1 MTIEKTTADELVDAG
16 LPGPVAVLH
25 WNPHRPRFR
34 GRVGKRLP
42 LTAPVGNFG
51 DLLGPEIVR
60 RMRRLHG
67 GSGSAATR
75 SRLLSV
81 GSILHFAHDG
91 DVVWGSGVNGRIPLE
106 EYRDVRL
113 DVRAVRGPL
122 TARFLEDRGATVPQ
136 VFGDPALLVPRL
148 MPELAPGP
156 SASRDDYVIVPNLHD
171 HAAVARD
178 PRTIDPRSPWQQ
190 VVGRIARARTVYASS
205 LHGLVI
211 AEAFGVPALRITARL
226 EQDFKYEDY
235 ALGSGEDLLPVF
247 PDLPAALAA
256 PRAGRAAFRPDPDRL
271 MEAFPHDL
279 W

>member
-1 MTIEKTTADELVDAG
+1 MNDELVDAG

-34 GRVGKRLP
+34 GRIGRRLP

-60 RMRRLHG
+60 RVRRLHG
-67 GSGSAATR
+67 GSAASTR
-75 SRLLSV
+75 PAARLLSV
-81 GSILHFAHDG
+81 GSIVHFAHDG
-91 DVVWGSGVNGRIPLE
+91 DVLWGSGVNGRIPLDAYQE
-106 EYRDVRL
+106 VRL
-113 DVRAVRGPL
+113 DVRAVRGPR
-122 TARFLEDRGATVPQ
+122 TAGFLRERGIAVPP
-136 VFGDPALLVPRL
+136 VFGDPALLVPLL

-156 SASRDDYVIVPNLHD
+156 ASTREDYVVVPNLHD

-178 PRTIDPRSPWQQ
+178 PHTVDPRSPWREC
-190 VVGRIARARTVYASS
+190 VARIAGARAVYASS

-211 AEAFGVPALRITARL
+211 AEAFGVPAIRIAARL
-226 EQDFKYEDY
+226 EQDLKYEDY
-235 ALGSGEDLLPVF
+235 ALGTGSELLPVF
-247 PDLPAALAA
+247 PDLASALAA
-256 PRAGRAAFRPDPDRL
+256 PVAGRSGYAPDPDRL

>member
-1 MTIEKTTADELVDAG
+1 MIDELVDAEV
-16 LPGPVAVLH
+16 PGPVAVLH

-34 GRVGKRLP
+34 GRVGRRLP

-60 RMRRLHG
+60 RMRVLHG
-67 GSGSAATR
+67 GADAPARPQAA
-75 SRLLSV
+75 RLLSV
-81 GSILHFAHDG
+81 GSILHFARDG
-91 DVVWGSGVNGRIPLE
+91 DVVWGSGVNGRIPLDQYE
-106 EYRDVRL
+106 DVRL
-113 DVRAVRGPL
+113 DVRAVRGPR
-122 TARFLEDRGATVPQ
+122 TAAFLAERGAAVPS

-156 SASRDDYVIVPNLHD
+156 AAARDDYVIVPNLHD

-178 PRTIDPRSPWQQ
+178 RRTIDPRSPWRQ
-190 VVGRIARARTVYASS
+190 VVGRIARARAVYASS

-211 AEAFGVPALRITARL
+211 AEAFGVPAVRIAARL
-226 EQDFKYEDY
+226 EQDLKYEDY
-235 ALGSGEDLLPVF
+235 ALGSGGDLLPVF
-247 PDLPAALAA
+247 PDLPTAFAH
-256 PRAGRAAFRPDPDRL
+256 PRAGRRDFAPDLEKL

>member
-1 MTIEKTTADELVDAG
+1 MIDELVDAEV
-16 LPGPVAVLH
+16 PGPVAVLH

-34 GRVGKRLP
+34 GRVGRRLP

-60 RMRRLHG
+60 RMRLLHG
-67 GSGSAATR
+67 GADAAAEPEG

-81 GSILHFAHDG
+81 GSILHFARDG
-91 DVVWGSGVNGRIPLE
+91 DVVWGSGVNGRIPLD
-106 EYRDVRL
+106 EYERVRL
-113 DVRAVRGPL
+113 DVRAVRGPR
-122 TARFLEDRGATVPQ
+122 TAAFLAERGAVVPS

-156 SASRDDYVIVPNLHD
+156 AATRDDYVIVPNLHD

-178 PRTIDPRSPWQQ
+178 RRTIDPRSPWRQ
-190 VVGRIARARTVYASS
+190 VVARIAGARAVFASS

-211 AEAFGVPALRITARL
+211 AEAFGVPAVRIAAGL
-226 EQDFKYEDY
+226 EQDLKYEDY
-235 ALGSGEDLLPVF
+235 ALGSGDDLLPVF
-247 PDLPAALAA
+247 PDLPTALGHAVRGRRTFA
-256 PRAGRAAFRPDPDRL
+256 PDLDRL

>member
-1 MTIEKTTADELVDAG
+1 MIDELVDAAV
-16 LPGPVAVLH
+16 PGPVAVLH

-34 GRVGKRLP
+34 GRIGRRLP

-60 RMRRLHG
+60 RVRLLHG
-67 GSGSAATR
+67 GTPGAAEPAR
-75 SRLLSV
+75 ARLLSV
-81 GSILHFAHDG
+81 GSILHFAQDG
-91 DVVWGSGVNGRIPLE
+91 DVVWGSGVNGRIPLD

-113 DVRAVRGPL
+113 DVRAVRGPR
-122 TARFLEDRGATVPQ
+122 TASFLAQRGAAVPR

-156 SASRDDYVIVPNLHD
+156 AATRDDYVIVPNLHD

-178 PRTIDPRSPWQQ
+178 RRTIDPRAPWRQ
-190 VVGRIARARTVYASS
+190 VVARIARARAVYASS

-211 AEAFGVPALRITARL
+211 AEAFGVPAVRIAARL

-235 ALGSGEDLLPVF
+235 ALGSGADLLPVF
-247 PDLPAALAA
+247 PDVRSALGRPVIGRRSFA
-256 PRAGRAAFRPDPDRL
+256 PDLDRL

>member
-1 MTIEKTTADELVDAG
+1 MIDELVDAEV
-16 LPGPVAVLH
+16 PGPVAVLH

-34 GRVGKRLP
+34 GRVGRRLP

-60 RMRRLHG
+60 RMRLLHG
-67 GSGSAATR
+67 GAGATAAPVG

-81 GSILHFAHDG
+81 GSILHFARDG
-91 DVVWGSGVNGRIPLE
+91 DVVWGSGVNGRIPLD
-106 EYRDVRL
+106 EYADVRL

-122 TARFLEDRGATVPQ
+122 TAAFLAERRAVVPP

-156 SASRDDYVIVPNLHD
+156 AATRDDYVIVPNLHD

-178 PRTIDPRSPWQQ
+178 RHTIDPRSPWRQ
-190 VVGRIARARTVYASS
+190 VVARIARSRAVFASS

-211 AEAFGVPALRITARL
+211 AEAFGVPAVRIAAGL
-226 EQDFKYEDY
+226 EQDLKYEDY
-235 ALGSGEDLLPVF
+235 ALGSGDDLLPVL
-247 PDLPAALAA
+247 PDLPTALARGVRGQRVFA
-256 PRAGRAAFRPDPDRL
+256 PDLDRL